1 MTKILAVNK
10 KALYEYEVLEK
21 IESGIVLT
29 GQEVKSIKQGRANLV
44 GAFVVIKGEQP
55 TLLNAKVPPYQPNN
69 TPLGYEPNQNRRLLL
84 KKQQIK
90 RLIGKDKEKGLTIV
104 PLKMYSKQGKIK
116 VEIAIVKKKSKRDKR
131 ETIIKK
137 QLNKDIRREL
147 KER

>member
-69 TPLGYEPNQNRRLLL
+69 TPPGYEPNQNRRLLL